1 MKSIKT
7 KKTTDGKSF
16 FKSAK
21 NIVFSKTFVMFTLLS
36 CVMIFNT
43 FAATDTIDALD
54 SWGTKILDLF
64 SSSWVKVICL
74 VALIVE
80 AIGMVVAGQQGGGG
94 AIIKKFAP
102 WIIGTIIL
110 LSASSICSY
119 FLGDLKFE
127 LSALIQDSMIRLA

>member
-36 CVMIFNT
+36 CVMIFN
-43 FAATDTIDALD
+43 TIDALD

-127 LSALIQDSMIRLA
+127 LSAVIQDSMIRLA